1 MKYREKL
8 GLVANLIYI
17 LRFFNIQ
24 RVRLLRF
31 TLTKIKYLMI
41 KQTSIIEKLQTQ
53 ISNKSMMEKC
63 PSVFVNVCL
72 SKENKN
78 NFRVKKSKFRNLFKL
93 TANFHN
99 FVIGN
104 QPHQFP
110 KTSWITSSK
119 RKLPKCGRKL
129 KICSNLKGVKLDEEL
144 TVMSTKLNEKTLVI
158 LKNTP
163 SSKLKV
169 LVFLCPRVEKLHC

>member
-1 MKYREKL
+1 M
-8 GLVANLIYI
+8 G
-17 LRFFNIQ
+17 
-24 RVRLLRF
+24 
-31 TLTKIKYLMI
+31 
-41 KQTSIIEKLQTQ
+41 
-53 ISNKSMMEKC
+53 
-63 PSVFVNVCL
+63 L

-78 NFRVKKSKFRNLFKL
+78 NFRVKKSKFRNFFKL

-104 QPHQFP
+104 QPHQFR

-119 RKLPKCGRKL
+119 RRLRRCGRKL
-129 KICSNLKGVKLDEEL
+129 KISSNLKGAKLDEEL

-158 LKNTP
+158 LKSTP

-169 LVFLCPRVEKLHC
+169 LVFLCP